1 MEGERAMKLSILDQ
15 APISAGKTAGE
26 ALDASLQ
33 LAKLGD
39 ELGYTRYWI
48 AEHHDMNG
56 LACPNP
62 DVMLGK
68 IDAQTMIICSGAG
81 AVLLPHYTPYRVV
94 DTYSLLAILY
104 PGRMDLGIG
113 RAPGG
118 SAEVTMALSDIF
130 LEQVRKYP

>member
-15 APISAGKTAGE
+15 APISAGKTPGE

-33 LAKLGD
+33 LAKIGD

-68 IDAQTMIICSGAG
+68 IGAQTRKIRIGAG
-81 AVLLPHYTPYRVV
+81 ARSEERRV
-94 DTYSLLAILY
+94 
-104 PGRMDLGIG
+104 GKEG
-113 RAPGG
+113 RAGWG
-118 SAEVTMALSDIF
+118 
-130 LEQVRKYP
+130 RGR